1 MPNEIIPTPVSTS
14 ESAVESA
21 AEAAAESAAE
31 TAADTGVE
39 TGVEA
44 AAETGV
50 EAVAEAAAESGVE
63 AAAESAAETA
73 VEPPAES
80 FAELLDQFEHTHSH
94 TAEGGGKQLEGTVV
108 SLDAESV
115 YLDIGYK
122 SEGILPRSAFENN
135 ADGVAVGEK
144 FPVSVKGRN
153 AERYYELSRHKVV
166 QPTDWASLEEAFTQK
181 TPVVGIV
188 TAVVKGGLTVDVGV
202 RAFMP
207 ASRSGVRDA
216 AEMEKLVGQEIT
228 CRITKLDVT
237 DEDVVVDRRAI
248 SEELARVQEQGRY
261 SEMKE
266 GDIVS
271 GAVRSLTSYGAFI
284 DLGGIDGLLHISDIS
299 WSRVKA
305 AEDVLAIGQE
315 LQLKVLKVDAE
326 GRRVSLGLKQLEPE
340 PWETAAE
347 RYTVGQRIS
356 GTVSRLMDFGAFVEL
371 EPGIEGMIHVSEM
384 SWVKKVHKP
393 SDILKAGDTVEA
405 VILSVKQE
413 ERRIALGLK
422 QALGDPWTDAAKKF
436 PMGSAIEGPVTRL
449 MNFGAFVQ
457 LAEGVE
463 GLVHVS
469 EITAERRINHPQ
481 DMLRVGQIVKAKVLA
496 VEPEK
501 RQIKLSMKQ
510 LVPTSIKEY
519 LAEHKENDVVSGR
532 VVEQTDEGAI
542 VELGEGIRAA
552 CRMAANAPAGAK
564 KESAAGVDLSSLTSM
579 LSARW
584 KGGAAPAGTAPEPLG
599 VGQIRSF
606 RIVKLDCETEKIELE
621 LA

>member
-1 MPNEIIPTPVSTS
+1 MSNQTTPTSDPAS
-14 ESAVESA
+14 
-21 AEAAAESAAE
+21 
-31 TAADTGVE
+31 
-39 TGVEA
+39 
-44 AAETGV
+44 
-50 EAVAEAAAESGVE
+50 
-63 AAAESAAETA
+63 ESAAETA
-73 VEPPAES
+73 VESSAEVAAETPAEFSADSPTDAPDES
-80 FAELLDQFEHTHSH
+80 FADMLAQFEHTHSH
-94 TAEGGGKQLEGTVV
+94 QAEGAKQLEGTVV

-135 ADGVAVGEK
+135 AEGVAPGDV

-166 QPTDWASLEEAFTQK
+166 QPTDWSSLEEAFAQK

-207 ASRSGVRDA
+207 ASRSGTRDA

-237 DEDVVVDRRAI
+237 DEDVVVDRRVI
-248 SEELARVQEQGRY
+248 SEELARAQAQGLY

-271 GAVRSLTSYGAFI
+271 GAVRSLTSFGAFI

-299 WSRVKA
+299 WGRVNA
-305 AEDVLAIGQE
+305 AEDVLAVGQE
-315 LQLKVLKVDAE
+315 LRLKVLKVDAE

-340 PWETAAE
+340 KWDSAAE
-347 RYTVGQRIS
+347 KYKVGQRIT
-356 GTVSRLMDFGAFVEL
+356 GTVTRLMDFGAFVEL

-393 SDILKAGDTVEA
+393 SDILKPGETVEA
-405 VILSVKQE
+405 VVLSVKQD

-422 QALGDPWTDAAKKF
+422 QALGDPWADAPKKF
-436 PMGSAIEGPVTRL
+436 PAGSAIEGPVTRL

-481 DMLRVGQIVKAKVLA
+481 DVLRVGQIVKAQVLA
-496 VEPEK
+496 LDTEK
-501 RQIKLSMKQ
+501 RQIKLSIKQ

-519 LAEHKENDVVSGR
+519 LEEHKENDVVSGR
-532 VVEQTDEGAI
+532 VIEQSEESAT
-542 VELGEGIRAA
+542 VELGEGIRAV
-552 CRMAANAPAGAK
+552 CQMAAIAPAVAKKK
-564 KESAAGVDLSSLTSM
+564 KESAAALDLSSLTSM
-579 LSARW
+579 LNARW
-584 KGGAAPAGTAPEPLG
+584 KGSAAPSGTAPEPLA

-606 RIVKLDCETEKIELE
+606 RIVKIDRETEKIELE

>member
-1 MPNEIIPTPVSTS
+1 MPNETTSTS
-14 ESAVESA
+14 EPA
-21 AEAAAESAAE
+21 AESIAESAAE
-31 TAADTGVE
+31 TALETTVE
-39 TGVEA
+39 SVVE
-44 AAETGV
+44 
-50 EAVAEAAAESGVE
+50 SS
-63 AAAESAAETA
+63 AESAADSSD
-73 VEPPAES
+73 ES
-80 FAELLDQFEHTHSH
+80 FADLLAQFEHTHTH
-94 TAEGGGKQLEGTVV
+94 QAEGAKQLEGTVV
-108 SLDAESV
+108 SLDAEFV

-135 ADGVAVGEK
+135 ADGVTAGDK

-207 ASRSGVRDA
+207 ASRSGTRDA

-237 DEDVVVDRRAI
+237 EEDVVVDRRVI
-248 SEELARVQEQGRY
+248 SEELARAQAQGLY

-266 GDIVS
+266 GDLVR
-271 GAVRSLTSYGAFI
+271 GAVRSFTAYGAFV
-284 DLGGIDGLLHISDIS
+284 DLGGIDGLLHVSDIS
-299 WSRVKA
+299 WSRINA
-305 AEDVLAIGQE
+305 PEDVLTIGQE

-340 PWETAAE
+340 KWDSAAE
-347 RYTVGQRIS
+347 KYKVGQRIT
-356 GTVSRLMDFGAFVEL
+356 GTVTRLMDFGAFVEL
-371 EPGIEGMIHVSEM
+371 EPGIEGLIHVSEM
-384 SWVKKVHKP
+384 SWVKKIHKP
-393 SDILKAGDTVEA
+393 SDILKPGDTVEA

-422 QALGDPWTDAAKKF
+422 QALGDPWTEAPRKF
-436 PMGSAIEGPVTRL
+436 LVGSAVEGPVTRL

-481 DMLRVGQIVKAKVLA
+481 DILRVGNIVKAQVLA
-496 VEPEK
+496 IDPGK
-501 RQIKLSMKQ
+501 RQIKLSIKQ

-519 LAEHKENDVVSGR
+519 LEEHKENDVVSGR
-532 VVEQTDEGAI
+532 VVEQSADSTI
-542 VELGEGIRAA
+542 VELGEGIRAT
-552 CRMAANAPAGAK
+552 CRLAAGASPTAK
-564 KESAAGVDLSSLTSM
+564 TTQEKSAGVDLTALTSM
-579 LSARW
+579 LNARW
-584 KGGAAPAGTAPEPLG
+584 KGAAAPAGSQPEPLS

-606 RIVKLDCETEKIELE
+606 RIVKLDREAEKIELE
-621 LA
+621 LT

>member
-1 MPNEIIPTPVSTS
+1 MPNETTSTS
-14 ESAVESA
+14 EPA
-21 AEAAAESAAE
+21 AESIAESAAE
-31 TAADTGVE
+31 TALETTVE
-39 TGVEA
+39 SVVE
-44 AAETGV
+44 
-50 EAVAEAAAESGVE
+50 SS
-63 AAAESAAETA
+63 AESAADSSD
-73 VEPPAES
+73 ES
-80 FAELLDQFEHTHSH
+80 FADLLAQFEHTHTH
-94 TAEGGGKQLEGTVV
+94 QAEGAKQLEGTVV
-108 SLDAESV
+108 SLDAEFV

-135 ADGVAVGEK
+135 ADGVTAGDK

-207 ASRSGVRDA
+207 ASRSGTRDA

-237 DEDVVVDRRAI
+237 EEDVVVDRRVI
-248 SEELARVQEQGRY
+248 SEELARAQAQGLY

-266 GDIVS
+266 GDLVR
-271 GAVRSLTSYGAFI
+271 GAVRSFTAYGAFV
-284 DLGGIDGLLHISDIS
+284 DLGGIDGLLHVSDIS
-299 WSRVKA
+299 WSRINA
-305 AEDVLAIGQE
+305 PEDVLTIGQE

-340 PWETAAE
+340 KWDSAAE
-347 RYTVGQRIS
+347 KYKVGQRIT
-356 GTVSRLMDFGAFVEL
+356 GTVTRLMDFGAFVEL
-371 EPGIEGMIHVSEM
+371 EPGIEGLIHVSEM
-384 SWVKKVHKP
+384 SWVKKIHKP
-393 SDILKAGDTVEA
+393 SDILKPGDTVEA

-422 QALGDPWTDAAKKF
+422 QALGDPWTEAPRKF
-436 PMGSAIEGPVTRL
+436 LVGSAVEGPVTRL

-481 DMLRVGQIVKAKVLA
+481 DILRVGNIVKAQVLA
-496 VEPEK
+496 IDPEK
-501 RQIKLSMKQ
+501 RQIKLSIKQ

-519 LAEHKENDVVSGR
+519 LEEHKENDVVSGR
-532 VVEQTDEGAI
+532 VVEQSADSAI
-542 VELGEGIRAA
+542 VELGEGIRAT
-552 CRMAANAPAGAK
+552 CRLAAGASPTAK
-564 KESAAGVDLSSLTSM
+564 TKQEKSAGVDLSALTSM
-579 LSARW
+579 LNARW
-584 KGGAAPAGTAPEPLG
+584 KGAAAPAGSQPEPLS

-606 RIVKLDCETEKIELE
+606 RIVKLDREAEKIELE
-621 LA
+621 LT